1 MYNSSCVYSYKR
13 ANTVWSWWLLYSE
26 YMVMMRSEIYNCGG
40 LAGIGSCMTI
50 IELISHHTTLLS
62 WNTPFVWASLL
73 LGWPTPV
80 TRISHKVVPTLLTV
94 LHQVA
99 CQTLPKARTESAM
112 MMELPK
118 PLKVGFS
125 IAHAWYVD
133 WHWAARIITEER
145 GCIGVTTCTWTIILE
160 EHISNS
166 AGQFL
171 STFRA
176 WVGQQLLVQVVFPL
190 WVIFGREENN
200 VALQDGSFKTAAH
213 LFGFLDPSLFSS
225 LWTSLVDLG
234 GMLMSLVDLELFEAI
249 VINTTF
255 TEYPTV
261 TVLNTSGATSRW
273 NERGGQMRACARKQ
287 SSMHQYLACARG
299 PASPLEFSITNWQA
313 PAWWQVNIIV
323 WC

>member
-1 MYNSSCVYSYKR
+1 MCIATSMLILSEVDGYI
-13 ANTVWSWWLLYSE
+13 YSE
-26 YMVMMRSEIYNCGG
+26 YYSDDEVWDNCGG

-73 LGWPTPV
+73 RWPTPV

-112 MMELPK
+112 MVELPK

-125 IAHAWYVD
+125 IAHPWDVD

-145 GCIGVTTCTWTIILE
+145 GCIGVTSCTWTIILE

-166 AGQFL
+166 ACQFL

-213 LFGFLDPSLFSS
+213 LFGFLDPQPLQQ
-225 LWTSLVDLG
+225 LVDL
-234 GMLMSLVDLELFEAI
+234 
-249 VINTTF
+249 
-255 TEYPTV
+255 
-261 TVLNTSGATSRW
+261 SGRFGRNADVTSRS
-273 NERGGQMRACARKQ
+273 RALWSHCNQ
-287 SSMHQYLACARG
+287 HYSYWISC
-299 PASPLEFSITNWQA
+299 SVE
-313 PAWWQVNIIV
+313 
-323 WC
+323 